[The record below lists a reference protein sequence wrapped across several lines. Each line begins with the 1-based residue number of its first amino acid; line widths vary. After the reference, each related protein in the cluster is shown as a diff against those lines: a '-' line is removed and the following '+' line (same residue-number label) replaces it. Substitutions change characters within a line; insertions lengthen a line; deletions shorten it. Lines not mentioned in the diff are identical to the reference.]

1 MIRQFLI
8 VSSFSVLALG
18 LSGCESMKTVKDKV
32 ASIEMPSLWS
42 DDKIEQDADGIV
54 MASNEGCPQVAV
66 VDDLKMLNQFETPS
80 TPTPETNIS
89 SVNITGM
96 KSSCTVGANNTVA
109 VNIGLRF
116 DGALGPKASAWNSES
131 HNFAYPYFI
140 AVTTPTGEILSK
152 EVFAATLRY
161 DKGETAISQEESMRQ
176 VIPLKEAADA
186 SGYEILI
193 GFQLTNEEL
202 AYNRTQ
208 PRRPVDDLA
217 KPAVATAQA
226 PAAAPRT
233 ATAEATP
240 ITATQPLN
248 PEVQAAAEQPVP
260 TTTDSDMKAAVPD
273 VLKTDTPAE
282 PPAQAAEAVPAS
294 QSEAAA
300 AIAPAAA
307 PSEAGPAAAMSA
319 PAAMPAPAP
328 MSPPEQVIKIKAD
341 GSIET
346 QKR

>member
-18 LSGCESMKTVKDKV
+18 LTGCESMKAVKDKV

-54 MASNEGCPQVAV
+54 MAANEGCPQVAV
-66 VDDLKMLNQFETPS
+66 VDDLKMLSQFETPAS
-80 TPTPETNIS
+80 PTPETNIS

-131 HNFAYPYFI
+131 HNFAYPYFV

-161 DKGETAISQEESMRQ
+161 ENGETAISQEESMRQ
-176 VIPLKEAADA
+176 VIPLKDVADA

-217 KPAVATAQA
+217 APAVAAA
-226 PAAAPRT
+226 PVATTQTAAAEP
-233 ATAEATP
+233 TP

-248 PEVQAAAEQPVP
+248 PDVQAPAEQPIP

-273 VLKTDTPAE
+273 VMKSDTPE

-307 PSEAGPAAAMSA
+307 PAATDPAAANA
-319 PAAMPAPAP
+319 PAPVAMPAPAP
-328 MSPPEQVIKIKAD
+328 MSPPEQIIKIKAD

>member
-18 LSGCESMKTVKDKV
+18 LTGCESMKAVKDKV

-54 MASNEGCPQVAV
+54 MAANEGCPQVAV
-66 VDDLKMLNQFETPS
+66 VDDLKMLSQFETPAS
-80 TPTPETNIS
+80 PTPETNIS

-131 HNFAYPYFI
+131 HNFAYPYFV

-161 DKGETAISQEESMRQ
+161 ENGETAISQEESMRQ
-176 VIPLKEAADA
+176 VIPLKDVADA

-217 KPAVATAQA
+217 APAVAAA
-226 PAAAPRT
+226 PVATTQTAAAEP
-233 ATAEATP
+233 TP
-240 ITATQPLN
+240 IT
-248 PEVQAAAEQPVP
+248 AEQPVP

-273 VLKTDTPAE
+273 VMKADTPE

-307 PSEAGPAAAMSA
+307 PAATDPAATDA
-319 PAAMPAPAP
+319 PAPVATPAPAP
-328 MSPPEQVIKIKAD
+328 MSPPEQIIKIKAD

>member
-8 VSSFSVLALG
+8 ISSFSVLALG
-18 LSGCESMKTVKDKV
+18 LGGCESMQAMKDKV

-66 VDDLKMLNQFETPS
+66 VDDLKMLSQFETPAA
-80 TPTPETNIS
+80 PTPETNIS

-116 DGALGPKASAWNSES
+116 DGELGPKASAWNSES
-131 HNFAYPYFI
+131 HNFAYPYFV

-161 DKGETAISQEESMRQ
+161 DKGEMAISQEESMRQ
-176 VIPLKEAADA
+176 VIPLKDVADA

-217 KPAVATAQA
+217 APAVAAA
-226 PAAAPRT
+226 PAPVAGPQTAA
-233 ATAEATP
+233 AEPTP

-248 PEVQAAAEQPVP
+248 PDVQAAAEQPVP

-273 VLKTDTPAE
+273 VMKAETSETPA
-282 PPAQAAEAVPAS
+282 Q
-294 QSEAAA
+294 AAA

-307 PSEAGPAAAMSA
+307 SSEADPAAAMSA
-319 PAAMPAPAP
+319 PEAMPAPAP
-328 MSPPEQVIKIKAD
+328 MSPPEQIIKIKAD